1 MSNEPTSPVASSETP
16 PDEGRQAQATS
27 KPAPPPDVVTRQDF
41 VNAQRAWESR
51 NRQLLAEQQAL
62 HQQLEALQTKDMEPE
77 ERQSYQMQR
86 YIKNLEARA
95 AAAEQSAQQFQAEV
109 KVGQALSRIAVKTG
123 VPLSDLRPVWDNT
136 QDADAVWEAAWEL
149 KDKHAEAERKKEER
163 EEKRNANQVD
173 VGSGR
178 PITTRSQWDTAL
190 EAAQKGGDSVAY
202 IRLLR
207 EGPPNK

>member
-1 MSNEPTSPVASSETP
+1 
-16 PDEGRQAQATS
+16 
-27 KPAPPPDVVTRQDF
+27 
-41 VNAQRAWESR
+41 
-51 NRQLLAEQQAL
+51 LLAEQQAL
-62 HQQLEALQTKDMEPE
+62 HQQLEQLQTKDMEPE

-95 AAAEQSAQQFQAEV
+95 AAAEQTASQYQKEMQV
-109 KVGQALSRIAVKTG
+109 QQALGRVAVKTG
-123 VPLSDLRPVWDNT
+123 VPLSDLRPVWDQT

-149 KDKHAEAERKKEER
+149 QGQAAEKERKKEER
-163 EEKRNANQVD
+163 EEKRNANAVD

-178 PITTRSQWDTAL
+178 SITTQSQYDAAL
-190 EAAQKGGDSVAY
+190 ETAQKGGDSVAY